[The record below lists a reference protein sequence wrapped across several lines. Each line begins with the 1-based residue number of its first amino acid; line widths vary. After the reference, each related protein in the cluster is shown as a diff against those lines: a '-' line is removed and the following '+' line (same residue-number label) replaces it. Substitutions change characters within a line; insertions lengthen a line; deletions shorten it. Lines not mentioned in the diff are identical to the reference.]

1 VAARAQ
7 ELYYKQ
13 MFDSKM
19 NTVKKLWD
27 NLNVVC
33 SFNTKKSRNNVNKL
47 VMDDKTLVDSY
58 EISNGFN
65 KYFSDIGQTLAK
77 KFNKDSNTN
86 FTYYL
91 NNPNKT
97 ACFVNH

>member
-33 SFNTKKSRNNVNKL
+33 STSEL
-47 VMDDKTLVDSY
+47 
-58 EISNGFN
+58 
-65 KYFSDIGQTLAK
+65 
-77 KFNKDSNTN
+77 
-86 FTYYL
+86 
-91 NNPNKT
+91 
-97 ACFVNH
+97 